1 MFPTFFRNKH
11 VGTENVAGGLSIRT
25 TLEETFFSA
34 EVEVQVKLPSLEITS
49 VTGHMRRGITPQC
62 WGALAILHKVEGE
75 RVSEGLTRRVDD
87 LIGRADGCTHLTNL
101 VLESCHAAALGFRQV
116 KMAEAEAQGI
126 TNEDF
131 YGEWVRT
138 RPKELVNSCVAF
150 MEDSPLMT
158 RLRTQ
163 VRVSPP
169 PRMRA
174 FPQIQQGV
182 LRFSR
187 NKLLKVVR
195 AAPDRLL
202 VRGILEDNAHSMNV
216 EITVQVPQM
225 EILEARGEMGR
236 VPNDDI
242 CRLAVDKLQRAVGLR
257 VATGLT
263 ATVDEQ
269 IGRQGCPHLG
279 NLLLESCHAA
289 IQGMLGVQLE
299 ESHLH
304 DNSDWDAVRYRWVQ
318 SLPFLPGSCLAYR
331 DGSPLAGAWQ
341 GGQVESA
348 QEHSAD

>member
-11 VGTENVAGGLSIRT
+11 VGTENVAGGLRIRT
-25 TLEETFFSA
+25 TVEETFFSA
-34 EVEVQVKLPSLEITS
+34 EVEVGVKLPSLEIAS
-49 VTGHMRRGITPQC
+49 VTGRMRRGITAEC
-62 WGALAILHKVEGE
+62 WGALSILHKVVGE

-87 LIGRADGCTHLTNL
+87 LIGRADGCTHMTNL

-116 KMAEAEAQGI
+116 KMAEAEAQGLS
-126 TNEDF
+126 NEDF

-138 RPKELVNSCVAF
+138 RPKELINSCVAF

-158 RLRTQ
+158 RLRSKA
-163 VRVSPP
+163 RAAP
-169 PRMRA
+169 PRMRP
-174 FPQIQQGV
+174 FPQIQPGV

-195 AAPDRLL
+195 TEQDQLL
-202 VRGILEDNAHSMNV
+202 VRGILEDNAHSMMV
-216 EITVQVPQM
+216 ELTVQVPQM
-225 EILEARGEMGR
+225 EIIGVRGEMSR

-242 CRLAVDKLQRAVGLR
+242 CIWAVDNLQKAVGLR
-257 VATGLT
+257 IASGLT

-279 NLLLESCHAA
+279 NLLMESCHAA

-304 DNSDWDAVRYRWVQ
+304 DDSNWDAVRYRWAQ

-331 DGSPLAGAWQ
+331 DGGPLVGGAHV
-341 GGQVESA
+341 GPA
-348 QEHSAD
+348 RHAIADTTS